1 MDNFVN
7 IISGLMMTGIG
18 LLALGTVVVT
28 AFKALTGQP
37 TGFGGSQG
45 VETLKILAMIL
56 ACGLGFLWGGVTML
70 KHYKEYRTPNEW

>member
-45 VETLKILAMIL
+45 VET
-56 ACGLGFLWGGVTML
+56 
-70 KHYKEYRTPNEW
+70 